1 MVNEGFDNWSRVNQG
16 KKCAFVGYV
25 DYAASSPH
33 TMCMRK
39 GEDLMRQS
47 QHIEKVMH
55 AQTKEE
61 KKNNCLLLRTSII
74 SVRWLALQGC
84 TFRGHDESPSSS
96 NRGNFL
102 EFVKAF
108 AKMNTEIDEVV
119 LENAPKKCPI
129 HCSRNSKRDFAHYDQ

>member
-25 DYAASSPH
+25 GYAASSSH
-33 TMCMRK
+33 TMCVK
-39 GEDLMRQS
+39 KSEDLMRHS

-74 SVRWLALQGC
+74 SVRWLTL
-84 TFRGHDESPSSS
+84 
-96 NRGNFL
+96 
-102 EFVKAF
+102 
-108 AKMNTEIDEVV
+108 
-119 LENAPKKCPI
+119 
-129 HCSRNSKRDFAHYDQ
+129 